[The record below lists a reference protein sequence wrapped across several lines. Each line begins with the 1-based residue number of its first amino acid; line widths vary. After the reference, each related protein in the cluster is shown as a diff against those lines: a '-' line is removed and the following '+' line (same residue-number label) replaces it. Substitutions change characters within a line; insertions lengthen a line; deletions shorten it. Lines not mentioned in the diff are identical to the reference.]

1 MTQQEPDD
9 VQVPE
14 WIYRLVRLAERA
26 RAVLIAELPAMAVV
40 AVLVGALTWAV
51 GSPTPWPPAL
61 CALEGFAL
69 VERHGGRFGGSA
81 RPADGAAPGGVDLT
95 GGSARPG
102 PDPSHRGGA
111 GAGALLAVADIVGS
125 GLGVVVLVVGLLA
138 GASRPVA
145 GAALCTTALMTVA
158 GAGALLAELPATA
171 RRRELRTGAGLAALA
186 LIVGA
191 VVLNR
196 SWWMVLGLAV
206 AADVLG
212 LVALRVETRRERPAR
227 PERPAGLT
235 GTARRERPARPG

>member
-1 MTQQEPDD
+1 M
-9 VQVPE
+9 
-14 WIYRLVRLAERA
+14 
-26 RAVLIAELPAMAVV
+26 
-40 AVLVGALTWAV
+40 
-51 GSPTPWPPAL
+51 
-61 CALEGFAL
+61 
-69 VERHGGRFGGSA
+69 
-81 RPADGAAPGGVDLT
+81 
-95 GGSARPG
+95 
-102 PDPSHRGGA
+102 
-111 GAGALLAVADIVGS
+111 
-125 GLGVVVLVVGLLA
+125 VVLVVGLLA

-186 LIVGA
+186 LVVGA